1 MKLLNTIS
9 ILGIFLITILLSSSN
24 VLSATYDFVLI
35 NDTTLNYTTGQD
47 FVDVDIAFKRE
58 IKNKEYFF
66 STKGEQSFH
75 IPDLLS
81 EDSEVIKAER
91 EYKKESVVVK
101 NESGKNIPYTIE
113 ELELGQGMYVKVPNY
128 KETLYTSP
136 YKITVKYSTHDYVK
150 NIYNWVLIEYPALH
164 KDTKFEQVNEESK
177 TRTQFIYNLSVV
189 VDSSIPQLTK
199 IYPTIYTSKAEG
211 PKTIYTFNSDQ
222 RIGKPIYLE
231 FGTNRIFKFEMTIK
245 TLKTDSL
252 IPEKYSSSIPA
263 LSTNIYELALPREFS
278 ENSQTVKIEKISPT
292 PTKLTTNTEG
302 NVIATFEVPANKN
315 SEIYVSGYIWEEQKP
330 YSEKFAIPNPV
341 FKDYLESIH
350 SDGKLLIYT
359 LPTKYWEVQD
369 SFIQSEASK
378 LSKDKTYLMDIV
390 TTDYTYIIEKLEYDQ
405 AKAADPNLQR
415 IGAKAA
421 LQGGTSVCM
430 EYSDS
435 FIAILRAQ
443 GIPARAAFGYTSL
456 DTSTQDRI
464 SHQWVQIWIPEY
476 GWLSIDPSY
485 ESPNMA
491 IGQNIQYVLWNTLHD
506 DDFIDIKAYS
516 VDNFEFDPSKYTVK
530 IYAVDKESIPENLSS
545 YSEIQPKNDTNDTK
559 DTINLMIKTTPLGKA
574 LIIILPISII
584 LFLLILLLS
593 LIVLLIKRVKTRRA
607 LANQQ
612 P

>member
-1 MKLLNTIS
+1 MKLLSTIS
-9 ILGIFLITILLSSSN
+9 ILFVFAFTILFSYSN
-24 VLSATYDFVLI
+24 VFSASYDFILTS
-35 NDTTLNYTTGQD
+35 DTTVTYTTGSD
-47 FVDVDIAFKRE
+47 YVNVDIVFERE

-75 IPDLLS
+75 IPDLIS
-81 EDSEVIKAER
+81 ENEEGIKTER
-91 EYKKESVVVK
+91 EFKKESITVK
-101 NESGKNIPYTIE
+101 NETGKDIPYTIE
-113 ELELGQGMYVKVPNY
+113 ELESGQGMYVKIPNY

-164 KDTKFEQVNEESK
+164 KDTKFEQVDEQSK
-177 TRTQFIYNLSVV
+177 TSTQFNYTLSVV
-189 VDSSIPQLTK
+189 VDSNIPPLTK
-199 IYPTIYTSKAEG
+199 IYPTTYTSETESS
-211 PKTIYTFNSDQ
+211 KTIYSFNSDQ

-231 FGTNRIFKFEMTIK
+231 FGTERAYKFELNLK
-245 TLKTDSL
+245 TLKTDTL

-278 ENSQTVKIEKISPT
+278 ENNQKVKIEKIVPT
-292 PTKLTTNTEG
+292 PTKLTTDTEG
-302 NVIATFEVPANKN
+302 NVIATFEVPANKE
-315 SEIYVSGYIWEEQKP
+315 SEINVSGYIWQEQKP
-330 YSEKFAIPNPV
+330 YSEKFQIPNPV
-341 FKDYLESIH
+341 FKTYLESIQ
-350 SDGKLLIYT
+350 SDSKLSKYT
-359 LPTKYWEVQD
+359 LPTKYWEIQD
-369 SFIQSEASK
+369 SFIQSEAKK
-378 LSKDKTYLMDIV
+378 LIQDKTYLMDVITADYMYIV
-390 TTDYTYIIEKLEYDQ
+390 EKLEYDQ
-405 AKAADPNLQR
+405 SKAADPNLQR

-435 FIAILRAQ
+435 LVAILRAQ

-456 DTSTQDRI
+456 DTKTEDRI

-476 GWLSIDPSY
+476 GWLSVDPSY
-485 ESPNMA
+485 ESPNMV
-491 IGQNIQYVLWNTLHD
+491 IGQSIQYVLWNTIHN

-516 VDNFEFDPSKYTVK
+516 VDNFEFDPSEYKVK
-530 IYAVDKESIPENLSS
+530 VYAVDEESIPNDLSS
-545 YSEIQPKNDTNDTK
+545 YSEIKPQNNSNDTK

-574 LIIILPISII
+574 LIIILPISIV

-593 LIVLLIKRVKTRRA
+593 LIVLLIKRVKARRA